1 MSDLGP
7 SGHIFVGGAGRSGT
21 TLMRVLLD
29 AHRRICCGPELKVLP
44 PVCALYQT
52 ISALPPVM
60 KAYEITRADVQGF
73 LRQLIDNLSANF
85 RRASGKPRWAEKT
98 PNNAMVMTALGELYP
113 DARFIHVIRDGRDVA
128 CSLVT
133 MNWIDPNSGTKMDY
147 VQNIANAARYW
158 REIVQYAQYQAAQPA
173 LSGRVIEV
181 RYESLVADTEGTMR
195 KVLDFLGEAWDPAIL
210 QAHAKPRA
218 DEPRESSTRQT
229 SKPVYDTSIG
239 RWNREM
245 SPPDRTAFKSEA
257 GSLLKELG
265 YARDDAW

>member
-1 MSDLGP
+1 M
-7 SGHIFVGGAGRSGT
+7 
-21 TLMRVLLD
+21 
-29 AHRRICCGPELKVLP
+29 LP
-44 PVCALYQT
+44 PVCALYET
-52 ISALPPVM
+52 ISALPPVID
-60 KAYEITRADVQGF
+60 AYRITLADVQGHF
-73 LRQLIDNLSANF
+73 RDLIDKLSANF

-98 PNNAMVMTALGELYP
+98 PHNVTVMTTLGELFP
-113 DARFIHVIRDGRDVA
+113 DARFIHLIRDGRDVA

-133 MNWIDPNSGTKMDY
+133 MKWIDPKSGKKLEY

-158 REIVQYAQYQAAQPA
+158 QEIVQFARYQTAQPA
-173 LSGRVIEV
+173 LQGRVVEV
-181 RYESLVADTEGTMR
+181 RYEGLVADTEGTMR

-210 QAHAKPRA
+210 EAHKKQRA

-239 RWNREM
+239 RWQREM
-245 SPPDRTAFKSEA
+245 SPSDKIAFKSEA